1 MSYFLVGFP
10 PDALSLVT
18 PCHVVEMRT
27 VSSLLA
33 GRKGAVSRQSS
44 PTARKICEREE
55 MMLERQGYEICDFRS
70 FASELKTSQLAKVGV
85 CFKLSARIFLLYM
98 YTQVC
103 LQLSSSGF
111 KLREGDTRCD
121 PS

>member
-1 MSYFLVGFP
+1 MSYFLAGFP

-44 PTARKICEREE
+44 PTARKICGREE

-85 CFKLSARIFLLYM
+85 CFKLAARFSSLHVHTGM
-98 YTQVC
+98 SSTQF
-103 LQLSSSGF
+103 SGF

>member
-1 MSYFLVGFP
+1 MSCL
-10 PDALSLVT
+10 T

-44 PTARKICEREE
+44 PTARKICDREE
-55 MMLERQGYEICDFRS
+55 IMLERHGYEICDFRS

-85 CFKLSARIFLLYM
+85 CLKFCARISVHVHAGM
-98 YTQVC
+98 
-103 LQLSSSGF
+103 SSAQF
-111 KLREGDTRCD
+111 
-121 PS
+121 